1 MTTTRLPLL
10 AAFAAAGLVLPAA
23 EARAQDPDSRHPAER
38 YVVRLQYREFLP
50 TLTGD
55 TRKGTE
61 ESSFVDFNDDLG
73 FDDKRT
79 FDARG
84 FLQLG
89 RGKKLRG
96 SYTPLDYRGD
106 QSAPR
111 TFTYGGTRYER
122 FTRVV
127 SSVKG
132 GYASLDMEWDL
143 VTRPKGF
150 FGIVVGAKAFDV
162 DTVVFDAAD
171 NVREVDTF
179 RVPIPVIG
187 VTGRGYAGRF
197 SVEGEF
203 TGLTAGSRGH
213 MYDGDAA
220 VRFHVSDRLAVSAG
234 YRVLRL
240 TGKDDEDEL
249 NLRLGGWQ
257 FGVELSL

>member
-1 MTTTRLPLL
+1 MTTSCPWPL
-10 AAFAAAGLVLPAA
+10 AAALAAGLALPAA

-38 YVVRLQYREFLP
+38 YVVRLQYREFMP
-50 TLTGD
+50 SLTGD
-55 TRKGTE
+55 TRKGDEQTG
-61 ESSFVDFNDDLG
+61 FVDFNDDLG
-73 FDDKRT
+73 FGDERT

-89 RGKKLRG
+89 RGRKLRG

-106 QSAPR
+106 QNAPR

-122 FTRVV
+122 STRVV

-132 GYASLDMEWDL
+132 AYASLDYQWDL

-150 FGIVVGAKAFDV
+150 FGIVLGAKAFDV
-162 DTVVFDAAD
+162 DTVVFDASD

-179 RVPIPVIG
+179 RVPIPVVG
-187 VTGRGYAGRF
+187 VTGRAYGGRF

-203 TGLTAGSRGH
+203 TGLSVGSRGH
-213 MYDGDAA
+213 LYDADAA
-220 VRFHVSDRLAVSAG
+220 VRFHVSDKIAVSGG
-234 YRVLRL
+234 YRLLRL